1 MDFRFKDKKL
11 EQLYTEEKDARFYPP
26 AVVNR
31 FFELMAIIDGA
42 PDEREFYRLKS
53 LHFEKL
59 RGKRENQY
67 SMRLN
72 KQYRLIMTLETDAVG
87 RYVLVVEISDHYKK

>member
-11 EQLYTEEKDARFYPP
+11 EQLYTEEAGARFYPP

-31 FFELMAIIDGA
+31 FFELMAVIDAA

-59 RGKRENQY
+59 KGKRENQY

-72 KQYRLIMTLETDAVG
+72 KQYRLIVTLETDEDG

>member
-11 EQLYTEEKDARFYPP
+11 EWLYTEEKGARFYPP

-31 FFELMAIIDGA
+31 FFELMAIIDAA

-59 RGKRENQY
+59 KGKRENQY
-67 SMRLN
+67 SIRLN
-72 KQYRLIMTLETDAVG
+72 KQYRLIVTLETDEEG
-87 RYVLVVEISDHYKK
+87 RYVSVVEISDHYKK

>member
-1 MDFRFKDKKL
+1 MEFRFKDKKL
-11 EQLYTEEKDARFYPP
+11 EKLYTEEVGARFYPP
-26 AVVNR
+26 AVINK
-31 FFELMAIIDGA
+31 FFELMATIDAA

-59 RGKRENQY
+59 RGERENQY

-72 KQYRLIMTLETDAVG
+72 RQYRLILTLETDKDG

>member
-11 EQLYTEEKDARFYPP
+11 ERLYTEEADARFYPP
-26 AVVNR
+26 AVVRR
-31 FFELMAIIDGA
+31 FFELMAVVDAA
-42 PDEREFYRLKS
+42 PDEREFYKLKS

-59 RGKRENQY
+59 KGKRENQY

-72 KQYRLIMTLETDAVG
+72 KQYRLIVTLETDEKG